1 MSIRVEWVV
10 MSRNQPRL
18 EGAHLGSKRPPWQH
32 GPNRRACKTGTP
44 HENLRSR
51 IVTFDRTPRRDRM
64 ADMILGAIIAGGA
77 ARCFGSDKALA
88 APGGRRL
95 IDQIGSGA
103 GRERWG

>member
-44 HENLRSR
+44 HENLRRQEEHTSELQSLMR
-51 IVTFDRTPRRDRM
+51 ISYAVVCLQKKNKCQQYHQPLTTQIANTGVQEATISTPN
-64 ADMILGAIIAGGA
+64 
-77 ARCFGSDKALA
+77 
-88 APGGRRL
+88 
-95 IDQIGSGA
+95 
-103 GRERWG
+103 

>member
-18 EGAHLGSKRPPWQH
+18 EGAHLGSKRQPWPH

-44 HENLRSR
+44 HENLRPR
-51 IVTFDRTPRRDRM
+51 IVTFDRPPRRDRM

-77 ARCFGSDKALA
+77 AGRFGCDKATADL
-88 APGGRRL
+88 GGRGL
-95 IDQIGSGA
+95 IAHPADVRPG
-103 GRERWG
+103 